1 MDKELLELLGEEGS
15 LGHNEE
21 GGALKKKKSGG
32 KRKKTAW
39 MEHLQKFYT
48 ENKDKMS
55 YKEAM
60 KEAKK
65 TYKK

>member
-1 MDKELLELLGEEGS
+1 MVHMDGKGLLEMLEANDKGEK
-15 LGHNEE
+15 
-21 GGALKKKKSGG
+21 GGALKKKSKG
-32 KRKKTAW
+32 KKKMSDW
-39 MEHLQKFYT
+39 MVHLQKFYA
-48 ENKDKMS
+48 ENKGKMS